1 VNLAR
6 RHPPGFF
13 TLIRQQPKVSQI
25 DESVPA
31 ASATGAALRW
41 EQRWGAEL
49 RGSSRRTPTCL
60 LVGKLLGFVGAAVGS
75 SAGWWVGAH
84 VGFMSA
90 FFMSV
95 VGTGAGLYVGR
106 RLASEYLS

>member
-1 VNLAR
+1 
-6 RHPPGFF
+6 
-13 TLIRQQPKVSQI
+13 
-25 DESVPA
+25 
-31 ASATGAALRW
+31 
-41 EQRWGAEL
+41 
-49 RGSSRRTPTCL
+49 
-60 LVGKLLGFVGAAVGS
+60 VGKLLGFVGAAVGS